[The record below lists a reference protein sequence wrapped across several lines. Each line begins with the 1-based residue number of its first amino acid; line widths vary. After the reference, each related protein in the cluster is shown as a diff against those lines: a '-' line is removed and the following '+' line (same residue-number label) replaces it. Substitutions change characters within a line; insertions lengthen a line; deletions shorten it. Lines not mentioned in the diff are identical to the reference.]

1 MGNSKLANQCHIHS
15 GEAPHSAT
23 GLTENGVLAQV
34 PGNIVAAALNSLPP
48 PTAIGPDT
56 AAVIFDAEHL
66 GLVQFTIEKRRVKHG
81 RHSHYYWSASR
92 AEPVEPNSNGES

>member
-1 MGNSKLANQCHIHS
+1 MGNSKLANQCHIRN
-15 GEAPHSAT
+15 GEAPRPAT
-23 GLTENGVLAQV
+23 GTPENGILAQV
-34 PGNIVAAALNSLPP
+34 PGNIVAAALQTLPP

-56 AAVIFDAEHL
+56 ATVIFDAEHL
-66 GLVQFTIEKRRVKHG
+66 GLVQFTIEKCRLKHG